1 MSVTQA
7 AREIE
12 EGFASLREAIGKCA
26 HCAKE
31 YLAAVGRSPS
41 RNESLSP
48 EWRAAV
54 AQDRARPGESTWLG
68 QLRCRDHGHLP
79 EEGCCFKGIICVD
92 ISEIAVG
99 TLITERPPHRSVQAQ
114 FGHTAPTLGVT
125 AKPLRFAVC
134 APARVTR
141 LPGSESGA
149 CFAGSHSPWP
159 PPLPPPAPRPVFR
172 LCSSAS
178 PLLWHRLT
186 SRDPASSATAPP
198 APGS

>member
-99 TLITERPPHRSVQAQ
+99 TLITKRPPPRTNRSPS
-114 FGHTAPTLGVT
+114 APSPPT
-125 AKPLRFAVC
+125 
-134 APARVTR
+134 
-141 LPGSESGA
+141 SG
-149 CFAGSHSPWP
+149 
-159 PPLPPPAPRPVFR
+159 L
-172 LCSSAS
+172 
-178 PLLWHRLT
+178 
-186 SRDPASSATAPP
+186 
-198 APGS
+198 

>member
-1 MSVTQA
+1 MCEGDLLHGRANGARLSVDGAARLRRGPHRRQPHPIRKMSVTQA

-92 ISEIAVG
+92 ISEFESYMPSHAVRSLWAMFAWFRCG
-99 TLITERPPHRSVQAQ
+99 HRCIESKR
-114 FGHTAPTLGVT
+114 
-125 AKPLRFAVC
+125 KPRGLC
-134 APARVTR
+134 WGCEPAIR
-141 LPGSESGA
+141 
-149 CFAGSHSPWP
+149 
-159 PPLPPPAPRPVFR
+159 
-172 LCSSAS
+172 
-178 PLLWHRLT
+178 
-186 SRDPASSATAPP
+186 SATWRCLKI
-198 APGS
+198 